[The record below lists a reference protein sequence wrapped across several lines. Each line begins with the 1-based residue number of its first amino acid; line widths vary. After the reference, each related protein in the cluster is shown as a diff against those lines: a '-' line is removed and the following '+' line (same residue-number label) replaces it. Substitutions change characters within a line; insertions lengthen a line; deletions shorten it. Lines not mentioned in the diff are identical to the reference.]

1 MFEPTDLDGDGRDE
15 LAIDVSSGGATGLEE
30 FYRVDPDGIRPL
42 VVSGP
47 GDPPYAEPGPAILG
61 GGFDSVTQS
70 PLVCRVNDDGTRE
83 LVSIHAENV
92 GDSLSGP
99 WRVHTTTM
107 VLEGE
112 RLVVTSTDDSV
123 SSFPG
128 TSRIPSFSEAA
139 PFDNGCS

>member
-1 MFEPTDLDGDGRDE
+1 VFEPTDVDGDGRDE

-30 FYRVDPDGIRPL
+30 FYRVDPDEIRPL
-42 VVSGP
+42 VIAEP
-47 GDPPYAEPGPAILG
+47 GDPPYVEPGPAILG

-70 PLVCRVNDDGTRE
+70 PVVCRVNDDGARE

-107 VLEGE
+107 VLQGD
-112 RLVVTSTDDSV
+112 RLVVTSTEESE

-128 TSRIPSFSEAA
+128 TSGIPSFSDRA
-139 PFDNGCS
+139 PFENGCS